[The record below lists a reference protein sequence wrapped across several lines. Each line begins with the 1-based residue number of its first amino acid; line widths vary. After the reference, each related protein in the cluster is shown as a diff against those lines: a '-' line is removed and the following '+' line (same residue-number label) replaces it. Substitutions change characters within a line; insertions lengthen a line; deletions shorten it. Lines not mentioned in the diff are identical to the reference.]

1 MTNDQQLA
9 TMDYLADLIR
19 RFEIRMIEKWN
30 DMDRRMM
37 RWNGMA
43 AVPEDLPTIKDRAT
57 NDAEKQ
63 ERDEEGDGDE
73 IGEALTTSPIKDAA
87 IKVQG
92 EAGRK
97 LKVDKADK
105 TAIDEAVKKLLELKG
120 EFKTITGGDW
130 KPTDQKKEV
139 KGKENKAPAPTSVK
153 DGEKSE
159 TQKKREAKKANKKA
173 DEGGSKEDAKDDG
186 PDVSNGKYGVQEMNQ
201 SKDKP
206 STVLIPVKEANNT
219 FNNIRDKGGGGW
231 DRTERNN
238 CKVTKF

>member
-1 MTNDQQLA
+1 
-9 TMDYLADLIR
+9 MDI
-19 RFEIRMIEKWN
+19 
-30 DMDRRMM
+30 RMM

-43 AVPEDLPTIKDRAT
+43 AVPEDLPTIEDRAT
-57 NDAEKQ
+57 NDIQ
-63 ERDEEGDGDE
+63 ETVREV
-73 IGEALTTSPIKDAA
+73 LNTSPIKDAA

-130 KPTDQKKEV
+130 KPTDQKKEF
-139 KGKENKAPAPTSVK
+139 KGKENKAPAPTSVQ

-206 STVLIPVKEANNT
+206 STVLIPDDTE
-219 FNNIRDKGGGGW
+219 ILDKGGGGK
-231 DRTERNN
+231 DSSQFPQNN
-238 CKVTKF
+238 VCKISNQE